1 MMHDIYELTSCY
13 CDTWSSFL
21 DDLHNLILATINE
34 NKVFL
39 CISDDY
45 NSEYLQSR
53 RKCLTKSLGYIFP
66 LLWFLRHLLSNLFG

>member
-1 MMHDIYELTSCY
+1 MMHDIYGLTTCY

-34 NKVFL
+34 NKVLL

-45 NSEYLQSR
+45 NSEYLQSQ
-53 RKCLTKSLGYIFP
+53 KGNT
-66 LLWFLRHLLSNLFG
+66 FL